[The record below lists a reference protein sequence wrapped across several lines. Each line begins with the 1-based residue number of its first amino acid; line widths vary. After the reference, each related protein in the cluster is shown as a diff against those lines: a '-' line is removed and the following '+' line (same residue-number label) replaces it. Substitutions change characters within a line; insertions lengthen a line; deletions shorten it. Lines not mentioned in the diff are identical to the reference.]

1 MCFLLLYI
9 GLLQMEQPPVLSSQ
23 PTHPSQLSQP
33 NEATQVPK
41 RAFHTWSHD
50 EDKLL
55 VDCLVTLR
63 TEQKYMA
70 ENGFKNGHAQAL
82 EAMMEQKAPN
92 CGLKAYPHIVSRIR
106 TLKQSWQTV
115 YDMVFGTNT
124 SGFGYDPE
132 TKCVTADKDV
142 WDEYIRV
149 WVSIVI
155 ALCRTLYCICCVC
168 LTISLLPQTG
178 QS

>member
-1 MCFLLLYI
+1 
-9 GLLQMEQPPVLSSQ
+9 MEQPPVLSSQ

-33 NEATQVPK
+33 SEATQVPK
-41 RAFHTWSHD
+41 RAFHTWSYD

-92 CGLKAYPHIVSRIR
+92 CGIKAYPHIV
-106 TLKQSWQTV
+106 
-115 YDMVFGTNT
+115 
-124 SGFGYDPE
+124 
-132 TKCVTADKDV
+132 
-142 WDEYIRV
+142 
-149 WVSIVI
+149 
-155 ALCRTLYCICCVC
+155 
-168 LTISLLPQTG
+168 
-178 QS
+178 

>member
-1 MCFLLLYI
+1 
-9 GLLQMEQPPVLSSQ
+9 
-23 PTHPSQLSQP
+23 
-33 NEATQVPK
+33 
-41 RAFHTWSHD
+41 
-50 EDKLL
+50 
-55 VDCLVTLR
+55 
-63 TEQKYMA
+63 MA

-82 EAMMEQKAPN
+82 ETMMEQKAPN
-92 CGLKAYPHIVSRIR
+92 CCIKAYPHIVSHIR

-155 ALCRTLYCICCVC
+155 ALCRTL
-168 LTISLLPQTG
+168 
-178 QS
+178 